1 MPEGTKM
8 SNGTPAH
15 SVGAVDA
22 RWLFPQ
28 ERAPSSPPQKM
39 RLDDCEAL
47 WASTFADIGA
57 VVAKVNATL
66 AEVDAKLEALRA
78 RPAHFCTLGH

>member
-8 SNGTPAH
+8 SNGTPAR
-15 SVGAVDA
+15 SVVDV

-28 ERAPSSPPQKM
+28 ERAPSSPPRKT

-47 WASTFADIGA
+47 WASTFADIDA

>member
-1 MPEGTKM
+1 MM
-8 SNGTPAH
+8 SNGPPPARPDGT
-15 SVGAVDA
+15 VDDA